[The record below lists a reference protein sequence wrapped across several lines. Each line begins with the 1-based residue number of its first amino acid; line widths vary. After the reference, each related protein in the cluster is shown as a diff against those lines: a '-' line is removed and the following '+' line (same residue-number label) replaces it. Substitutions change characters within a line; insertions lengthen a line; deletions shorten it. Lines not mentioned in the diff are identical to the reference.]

1 MAPAPE
7 PPSSTGASQS
17 PDDKSVGSGSARRS
31 CWECQR
37 RRLVCDSNRPVCSKC
52 KLSGIVCPGYENVKP
67 LTWVA
72 PNQVTTQTWRGGRK
86 PKTDKIDIAKKGT
99 KGSDKKGSGKKKAI
113 PTTPEEEEGH
123 KVQLVHVFPG
133 QELRTET
140 CDIAEASV
148 YWNEQVYPYFY
159 ENQLIKSPWVVPI
172 SNIHA
177 MKPYRRHGLVTM
189 AIQHRMSR
197 LSPARNDAYAVE
209 VRARA
214 YQHRLTAIQALN
226 KEIENESTR
235 CSDATLAGVVVF
247 LFGDLMGSATEPNWR
262 VHLSGFAALI
272 ALRGGWGAFCQKSPH
287 LKSLPLE
294 DILAILG
301 VVITAYVIFLLTL
314 LPRIENLAN
323 TTSPAH
329 DQVSPVANYR
339 IRNVVR
345 GVFSIG
351 YYPQFPC
358 PVNLLI
364 DIIHINRLR
373 FQATCSQSEGSL
385 TSIRIEAERLLDKI
399 LDYSLELWASSTE
412 PLVDGHL
419 LMAKTYRSAVVLFG
433 VSSLQ
438 SVKVIPLSKD
448 WMTVKDTHSDRL
460 FAFLKASLASPA
472 LKICTTWPMIV
483 AGFEAKIGNPSTRSF
498 VLRRMKEDSERMGV
512 YLPVAAKE
520 VLERFYASAGNTW
533 DDCFD
538 SPHALF
544 T

>member
-1 MAPAPE
+1 MAPSPE
-7 PPSSTGASQS
+7 PRTSTGASKS
-17 PDDKSVGSGSARRS
+17 LDDNSAGSGSTRRF

-37 RRLVCDSNRPVCSKC
+37 RGLVCDSKRPVCSRC

-72 PNQVTTQTWRGGRK
+72 PNQVTTRTWRGGRK
-86 PKTDKIDIAKKGT
+86 PKTDKIDIAKKGL
-99 KGSDKKGSGKKKAI
+99 KGSGKKKAI
-113 PTTPEEEEGH
+113 PKIPEEEGRR
-123 KVQLVHVFPG
+123 VQLIHVFPG

-140 CDIAEASV
+140 CDIAEASL

-159 ENQLIKSPWVVPI
+159 ENQLTKSPWVVPI
-172 SNIHA
+172 SHIHA

-189 AIQHRMSR
+189 AIEHRMSR
-197 LSPARNDAYAVE
+197 LSPARNDAYAIE

-226 KEIENESTR
+226 KDIENESTR
-235 CSDATLAGVVVF
+235 CSDATLAGVIVF

-262 VHLSGFAALI
+262 VHLNGFAALI
-272 ALRGGWGAFCQKSPH
+272 AMRGGWDAFCQKSPH
-287 LKSLPLE
+287 LKSLVLFCK
-294 DILAILG
+294 
-301 VVITAYVIFLLTL
+301 V
-314 LPRIENLAN
+314 IENLAN

-329 DQVSPVANYR
+329 DQLSPVANFK

-345 GVFSIG
+345 DVFSIG
-351 YYPQFPC
+351 YYPQLPC
-358 PVNLLI
+358 PVDLLI

-373 FQATCSQSEGSL
+373 FQATCIQSGGPL

-399 LDYSLELWASSTE
+399 LDYSPEVWSSSAE
-412 PLVDGHL
+412 PLADGHL
-419 LMAKTYRSAVVLFG
+419 LMAKTYRSAVALFG

-438 SVKVIPLSKD
+438 SVKVIPFSKD
-448 WMTVKDTHSDRL
+448 WMTVKETHRDRL
-460 FAFLKASLASPA
+460 FSFLKASLASSA
-472 LKICTTWPMIV
+472 LKICTTWPMVV
-483 AGFEAKIGNPSTRSF
+483 AGFEAKSGNLSMRSF
-498 VLRRMKEDSERMGV
+498 VLGRMKEDSQRMGI